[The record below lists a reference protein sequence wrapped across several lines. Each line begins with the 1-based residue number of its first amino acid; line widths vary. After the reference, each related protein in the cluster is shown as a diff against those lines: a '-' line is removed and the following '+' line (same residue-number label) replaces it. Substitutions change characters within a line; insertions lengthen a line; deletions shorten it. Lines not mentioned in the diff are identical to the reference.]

1 MKVKTS
7 ELSGVQLDYA
17 VAWSIDSGQPVVH
30 ITSETS
36 FVEVN
41 GEVYSP
47 STVWSDCCPLVC
59 YVEHVS
65 LQPGK
70 LWAAVACG
78 VFQYHKAE
86 TPAIAIC
93 RAVVAARLGDEVDI
107 PDELMETMK

>member
-17 VAWSIDSGQPVVH
+17 VAWAVYWGQPVLH

-36 FVEVN
+36 FVELM
-41 GEVYSP
+41 GSVYSP
-47 STVWSDCCPLVC
+47 STDWRDCSSLVD

-86 TPAIAIC
+86 TPMVAIC
-93 RAVVAARLGDEVDI
+93 RAVVSAKLGDEVDI
-107 PDELMETMK
+107 PDDLMEA